1 MTEPEIS
8 TLLSADVS
16 CWWWDMNSSRSHN
29 DRHRHSHGHLTSS
42 SRASQK
48 MSTRAVLS
56 YDDIT
61 EPILP
66 IPSETSVPKSIDG
79 APTKRPRWAKTNAR
93 PAKRARLH
101 HAEAHWDSPTEST
114 SIVSYDPIDSIPP
127 PPPSASN
134 HPLSLGQSKS
144 GPSQQQQKRD
154 AVNGNFKNDQERH
167 LSLGENGVWDDSSL
181 IEAWEAAN
189 EEYEVCNQ
197 PTIFF
202 FLQSEAGELTI
213 LFRTAS

>member
-1 MTEPEIS
+1 
-8 TLLSADVS
+8 
-16 CWWWDMNSSRSHN
+16 MNSSRSHN
-29 DRHRHSHGHLTSS
+29 NRHRHSHGHLTS

-79 APTKRPRWAKTNAR
+79 PPTKRPRWAKTNAR

-127 PPPSASN
+127 PPPPPPSASN
-134 HPLSLGQSKS
+134 HHPLSLGQSKS
-144 GPSQQQQKRD
+144 GPSSQQKRD

-202 FLQSEAGELTI
+202 FLQSEARELTI